1 LNIHGE
7 CLGANDSCGYIVEK
21 VFFFKG
27 LIVKNVSISRVGLW
41 SLGTFDH
48 FNVIPRGATRYIIEE
63 IVHPKMVW
71 QW

>member
-1 LNIHGE
+1 
-7 CLGANDSCGYIVEK
+7 VEK